1 VLCDVK
7 RHGIASYFQSD
18 EVGHHSAARE
28 IATGFRAIAA
38 KVREPAH
45 YAALHR
51 HRGWANSVRSD
62 VLIEGRADEV
72 RNDTH
77 WVGRRCD

>member
-1 VLCDVK
+1 MLCDVK

-38 KVREPAH
+38 KIREPAH
-45 YAALHR
+45 YAVLHR
-51 HRGWANSVRSD
+51 HRGWAD
-62 VLIEGRADEV
+62 
-72 RNDTH
+72 
-77 WVGRRCD
+77 